1 MSGFVVRRL
10 LQLIPV
16 LFGVTL
22 LAFLLVNLLPGNM
35 AMAMLGPDASAQ
47 AVAQLQAQLGL
58 NQPILLR
65 YVHWLGAAL
74 LGNLG
79 WSVVL
84 AQPVL
89 PTILARFPV
98 TVEVIVLGQLFGVVV
113 AMPCAI
119 AVALAPNGWFDRGL
133 GLLAYAAIATPR
145 FLLGLLL
152 ILGFAVY
159 WQVFPS
165 TGFQPIGA
173 GILGNLRS
181 VALPALTMGA
191 LEFAVYF
198 RVLRGEML
206 RNLGEDYVLAARA
219 KGLSPLGAVLRHVLR
234 NSAAALVTVIGIG
247 FGPLVSG
254 AVIVES
260 LFSLPGA
267 GDLLV
272 TSIYQRDAVMVQGV
286 VVVVAVAVVLV
297 NLAVDIVHVMLDPR
311 VRINAG

>member
-1 MSGFVVRRL
+1 MIAFVLRRV
-10 LQLIPV
+10 LQLVPV

-35 AMAMLGPDASAQ
+35 ALAMLGPDASA
-47 AVAQLQAQLGL
+47 AAIAHLQAQLGL

-65 YVHWLGAAL
+65 YAHWLGRAL
-74 LGNLG
+74 TGNFG
-79 WSVVL
+79 WSVVQS
-84 AQPVL
+84 QPVL
-89 PTILARFPV
+89 PTILQRFPV
-98 TVEVIVLGQLFGVVV
+98 TVEIILLGQLIGVILAV
-113 AMPCAI
+113 PCAV
-119 AVALAPNGWFDRGL
+119 AVALRPQGWFDRLL
-133 GLLAYAAIATPR
+133 GMVAYGAIATPR

-165 TGFQPIGA
+165 TGFVALFTDPA
-173 GILGNLRS
+173 GNLRS
-181 VALPALTMGA
+181 VALPAMTIGA

-206 RNLGEDYVLAARA
+206 RNLAEDFVLAARA
-219 KGLSPLGAVLRHVLR
+219 KGISPLRAVLRHVLR
-234 NSAAALVTVIGIG
+234 NSAVALVTVIGIG

-267 GDLLV
+267 GELLV
-272 TSIYQRDAVMVQGV
+272 NSIYQRDAVMVQGV
-286 VVVVAVAVVLV
+286 VVVVAVTVVLV
-297 NLAVDIVHVMLDPR
+297 NLAVDVVHMLLDPR
-311 VRINAG
+311 IHFDAG

>member
-1 MSGFVVRRL
+1 MTGFVLRRI
-10 LQLIPV
+10 LQLVPV

-35 AMAMLGPDASAQ
+35 AIAMLGPDASPQ
-47 AVAQLQAQLGL
+47 AIAQLQAQLGL
-58 NQPILLR
+58 NQPILVR
-65 YVHWLGAAL
+65 YLDWLGNAL
-74 LGNLG
+74 SGNLG

-98 TVEVIVLGQLFGVVV
+98 TVEIIVLGQLFGVVL
-113 AMPCAI
+113 AIPCAV
-119 AVALAPNGWFDRGL
+119 AVALAPNGWFDRSL

-145 FLLGLLL
+145 FLLGLVL

-159 WQVFPS
+159 WQVLPS
-165 TGFQPIGA
+165 TGFQPISA
-173 GILGNLRS
+173 GLLGNLRS
-181 VALPALTMGA
+181 VALPSLTMAA

-219 KGLSPLGAVLRHVLR
+219 KGISPLSAVLRHVLR

-286 VVVVAVAVVLV
+286 VVLVAVTVVFV
-297 NLAVDIVHVMLDPR
+297 NLAVDVIHVMLDPR
-311 VRINAG
+311 IRFDAR